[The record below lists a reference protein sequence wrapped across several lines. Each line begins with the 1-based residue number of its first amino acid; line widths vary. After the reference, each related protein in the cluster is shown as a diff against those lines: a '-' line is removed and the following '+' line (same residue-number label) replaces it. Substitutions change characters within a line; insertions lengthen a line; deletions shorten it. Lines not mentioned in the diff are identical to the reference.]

1 MTVAEPSAPTTS
13 RLAFIG
19 GGNMAR
25 SLIGGLIA
33 RGMPAHH
40 LAVAEPQPGT
50 REALQRDFGVDVGAD
65 PASAAGKAD
74 GVVLAVKPQ
83 VMREACAA
91 LVPALAPEALV
102 ISVAAGVDAL
112 FSLMPLVP
120 WTVRAA
126 VGACAIGLLVWLNL
140 RGVRESALVL
150 MPIFLGFLVTHGA
163 LVVIDWQHARDGG
176 DELFDFALLAYTHW
190 ETWNRLTPR
199 RRPGGSSPVLAAMTE
214 RFCRERGLP
223 SALVYAYFPYA
234 LMRRM
239 ARSLSWPRY
248 NLLRVYREHRFP
260 QPS

>member
-1 MTVAEPSAPTTS
+1 MESFGVRLRHALDARGPLCVGLDPHRELLETWRVGDGVDGLRRFCEQTADTALHRVAEQDCRAL
-13 RLAFIG
+13 LAQ
-19 GGNMAR
+19 AER
-25 SLIGGLIA
+25 TPL
-33 RGMPAHH
+33 RV
-40 LAVAEPQPGT
+40 VAEHG
-50 REALQRDFGVDVGAD
+50 DFW
-65 PASAAGKAD
+65 
-74 GVVLAVKPQ
+74 
-83 VMREACAA
+83 RRN
-91 LVPALAPEALV
+91 
-102 ISVAAGVDAL
+102 I
-112 FSLMPLVP
+112 
-120 WTVRAA
+120 
-126 VGACAIGLLVWLNL
+126 L
-140 RGVRESALVL
+140 RRRG
-150 MPIFLGFLVTHGA
+150 GA